1 MTTEEKR
8 QLYIE
13 SILSV
18 LQRLPLENLED
29 VFDELSAQTILVSKI
44 HGGGR

>member
-13 SILSV
+13 SILAL
-18 LQRLPLENLED
+18 LQRLPIENLED
-29 VFDELSAQTILVSKI
+29 VFDELSEKYD
-44 HGGGR
+44 